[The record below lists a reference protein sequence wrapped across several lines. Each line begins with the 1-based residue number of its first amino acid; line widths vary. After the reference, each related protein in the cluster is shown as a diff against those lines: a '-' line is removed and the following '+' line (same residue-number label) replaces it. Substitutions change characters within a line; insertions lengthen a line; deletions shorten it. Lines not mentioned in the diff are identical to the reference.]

1 MNPTILLRSA
11 AALLVLAV
19 SVPATALEAPG
30 RPAPALAL
38 AAPADR
44 VQVPSRAATPAPPA
58 PAAPAAALGPLTSE
72 SDALYAERAALAKAK
87 EARDK
92 LVAALDAGE
101 DAFEANWRLA
111 RVSYWIGDHTG
122 AADLKKK
129 TFLEGIEYAK
139 KAIAIDPKRPD
150 GHFWLGVCYG
160 VYGEAKGVLKSLS
173 LVKPIKES
181 MRRVLE
187 IDPAYDRGGADRVLG
202 RVYHEVPG
210 FAGGSEKLSL
220 EHLLKAVEYGP
231 RVGLNLLYLAD
242 TYVSLDEVEKARE
255 ILERIL
261 TMETEPDLL
270 PEIAE
275 EREQARAKLDKK
287 PFKKK

>member
-1 MNPTILLRSA
+1 MNPKIVLRSA
-11 AALLVLAV
+11 AALFVLAI
-19 SVPATALEAPG
+19 SL
-30 RPAPALAL
+30 L
-38 AAPADR
+38 
-44 VQVPSRAATPAPPA
+44 PAPPA
-58 PAAPAAALGPLTSE
+58 PAAAPLGPLTSE
-72 SDALYAERAALAKAK
+72 SDALYAKRAELAKAK

-101 DAFEANWRLA
+101 DAFEASWRLA

-139 KAIAIDPKRPD
+139 KAIALDPKRPD

-242 TYVSLDEVEKARE
+242 TYVSLGEVEKARE
-255 ILERIL
+255 ILERVL